1 MLQKDDDQHL
11 GISIFYIEGCPIS
24 WTSNRQTTIATST
37 SEVEYIGQFNAGK
50 GALWLKKFVHELGL
64 QDVTPV
70 TIFGDNQAAITLSK
84 DPVSHSKSKHM
95 DIKFHWQREQVE
107 KNEII

>member
-1 MLQKDDDQHL
+1 L
-11 GISIFYIEGCPIS
+11 
-24 WTSNRQTTIATST
+24 
-37 SEVEYIGQFNAGK
+37 AGK
-50 GALWLKKFVHELGL
+50 EALWLKKFLHEIGL
-64 QDVTPV
+64 QNVTNKIPT

-107 KNEII
+107 KKNDLIYEYVPSNENIADILTKPLPSDQFIRLRNRIMFNKKELKDSA